1 MSKFTI
7 TKAIFIIVAGL
18 VGSYFII
25 KSDFGIKSGNEKSKK
40 ENIPDNFTN
49 LIGDNP
55 IQWVKDNSQKTSKT
69 NAENSSDKI
78 ASQISE
84 NKNQPIN
91 FTEFVAKSMFTQMK
105 NFDQKGINPSNGLDL
120 KNQEGQELIKQTL
133 AEISDPS
140 LLIKDYQINDKDLK
154 ISKDNSSVK
163 KVAYIEAIA
172 TIIYNNSNSLYKNP
186 INVLEKLILGDVS
199 NANKLADTYQNIFN
213 GFLNTEVPS
222 DWLSLHKKYMTLL
235 KKFENLYR
243 GLTVFKQDPIKA
255 NLLIQMIPDMANA
268 EFKIQQ
274 EYSEKEKIL
283 GI

>member
-1 MSKFTI
+1 MKNFI
-7 TKAIFIIVAGL
+7 FAKAIFIIIAGL

-25 KSDFGIKSGNEKSKK
+25 KSDIGVDDGKSKK
-40 ENIPDNFTN
+40 EEFSDNSAN
-49 LIGDNP
+49 SIGENP
-55 IQWVKDNSQKTSKT
+55 IQWVKDNFQKTK
-69 NAENSSDKI
+69 AENFSDKI
-78 ASQISE
+78 QNVDQVAE

-255 NLLIQMIPDMANA
+255 DLLTQMIPDMMSA
-268 EFKIQQ
+268 EFQIQQ
-274 EYSEKEKIL
+274 EYLKKEKIL